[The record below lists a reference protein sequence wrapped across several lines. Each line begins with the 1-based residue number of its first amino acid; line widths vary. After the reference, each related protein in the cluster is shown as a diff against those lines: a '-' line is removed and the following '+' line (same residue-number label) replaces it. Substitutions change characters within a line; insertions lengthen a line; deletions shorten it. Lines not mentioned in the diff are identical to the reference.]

1 MIQFNRIGSESRD
14 AKPVSA
20 AEANALFADLN
31 NLPTLVL
38 AISGGPDS
46 TALLVLAARWRAE
59 LKHGPRLLAVTVDHG
74 LRPESAREANDVK
87 RLARKLN
94 IAHHTLRWTGRKPS
108 TGLQAAARQ
117 ARYRLLAEF
126 ARGEGALYVL
136 TAHTRDDQAETM
148 LMRLARGSGLAG
160 LAAMSRVSPYPVGK
174 HKYLQLARPLLGI
187 PKTRLLATLNAARIR
202 FADDPSN
209 RNPAF
214 TRVRI
219 REMMPMLEQEG
230 LTVPRL
236 VLLARRLAR
245 ANTAIEDIVD
255 AMHEAL
261 RRPGS
266 QGQLVFDAAFF
277 YNVPEEIALRVL
289 SRAIAKHG
297 DEGPVEL
304 GKLET
309 LYEALQA
316 DYGAGTARFRRTL
329 AGALVT
335 REQDRLV
342 VERAPPRRQQSQQLP
357 LLTKRKGGKRKVAK
371 GRSKGTSAR

>member
-1 MIQFNRIGSESRD
+1 VSVADDLKS
-14 AKPVSA
+14 VSA
-20 AEANALFADLN
+20 AEAEALFADLK
-31 NLPTLVL
+31 NLPALIL

-46 TALLVLAARWRAE
+46 TALLVLAARWRAA
-59 LKHGPRLLAVTVDHG
+59 LKTGPKLLATTVDHG

-94 IAHHTLRWTGRKPS
+94 VAHRTLRWTGRKPS

-117 ARYRLLAEF
+117 ARYRLLAEA
-126 ARGEGALYVL
+126 AREEGAHHLL

-160 LAAMSRVSPYPVGK
+160 LAAMSRISPYPVGK
-174 HKYLQLARPLLGI
+174 HKDLSLVRPLLGI
-187 PKTRLLATLNAARIR
+187 AKRRLLATLKAARIR

-209 RNPAF
+209 RNPVF

-236 VLLARRLAR
+236 ALLARRLAR

-255 AMHEAL
+255 AMYEAHL
-261 RRPGS
+261 RSRGS
-266 QGQLVFDAAFF
+266 GPLVFDAAFF
-277 YNVPEEIALRVL
+277 HDTPEEMALRVL
-289 SRAIAKHG
+289 GRAIARHG

-304 GKLET
+304 GKLEA
-309 LYEALQA
+309 LYDALQA
-316 DYGAGTARFRRTL
+316 DYRAATARFRRTL

-335 REQDRLV
+335 REGDRLT
-342 VERAPPRRQQSQQLP
+342 VERAPPRRLQMQRFQ

-371 GRSKGTSAR
+371 KCSGRR